1 MVHRLP
7 FAFFSFFLL
16 GFLGLLR
23 FAFCVSCFN
32 SVPIYWPKQLD
43 FTSMADIFSDTKQGV
58 YLYRFTSQYGTELTS
73 FLVTHHRMTSAALLP
88 DPWLEPKTQNR
99 PGPCIRWLWAWTS
112 WFWLFALIFDQ
123 KLKFPKGPI
132 LLSFSRRFQFWTPF
146 LHLKLWNWSIGIFF
160 IVVSSK
166 AFFKWSSHAYLTSN
180 LQASAISLREGVRD
194 IY

>member
-1 MVHRLP
+1 MC
-7 FAFFSFFLL
+7 FS
-16 GFLGLLR
+16 
-23 FAFCVSCFN
+23 
-32 SVPIYWPKQLD
+32 SVPIYRPKQPD
-43 FTSMADIFSDTKQGV
+43 FTSTADIFSGTKQGV

-73 FLVTHHRMTSAALLP
+73 FSMTHHRMTSAALLL

-99 PGPCIRWLWAWTS
+99 PRPCIRWLWAWTS

-166 AFFKWSSHAYLTSN
+166 TFFKWSSHAYPTSN
-180 LQASAISLREGVRD
+180 LQASAISLKEGVGD

>member
-1 MVHRLP
+1 
-7 FAFFSFFLL
+7 
-16 GFLGLLR
+16 
-23 FAFCVSCFN
+23 
-32 SVPIYWPKQLD
+32 
-43 FTSMADIFSDTKQGV
+43 MADIFSDTKQGV
-58 YLYRFTSQYGTELTS
+58 YLYRFTSQYGKELTS

-132 LLSFSRRFQFWTPF
+132 LLSFSRRFRFWPLF
-146 LHLKLWNWSIGIFF
+146 LHLKLQNWTFGTFF

-166 AFFKWSSHAYLTSN
+166 AFFKA
-180 LQASAISLREGVRD
+180 SLRDLLMLIQSQVFIELPPWVWGRVLE
-194 IY
+194 IYIRHISPI